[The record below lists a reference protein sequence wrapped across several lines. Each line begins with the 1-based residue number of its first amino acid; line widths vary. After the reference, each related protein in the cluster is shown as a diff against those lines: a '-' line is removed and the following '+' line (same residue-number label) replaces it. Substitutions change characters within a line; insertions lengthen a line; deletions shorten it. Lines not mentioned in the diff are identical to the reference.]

1 MVDLDRAIAAE
12 AELLE
17 EYGGRATEEL
27 RRIATILNEIPC
39 MRICP
44 EMVLDAFALLAI
56 DEAKRGAHDTDGLLR
71 KAKVCSD
78 AARQVQEGIE
88 SIEWSRL

>member
-1 MVDLDRAIAAE
+1 MAGRDKINAAE
-12 AELLE
+12 SKLLE

-39 MRICP
+39 MRIAP

-56 DEAKRGAHDTDGLLR
+56 DEAKRGAHDTAGLLR
-71 KAKVCSD
+71 KAEVCSN

-88 SIEWSRL
+88 SIEWSQS